1 MAKPLVSIGII
12 FKNDIRCI
20 ERCLKALQPL
30 RDAAPCELV
39 MADTGSTDGSREI
52 AEKYADILID
62 FPWIND
68 FAAARNAVMDRC
80 SGQWHFTVDTDEYLD
95 ENVSELAEFLRASD
109 ERDEP
114 VATVTV
120 RNYNTF
126 DMEGNY
132 SDFVAVRLIR
142 MSTDMRYEGAIH
154 EHLNCHKEVPAVP
167 LLHTIL
173 HHDGYAVLH
182 AGGEAARAKTER
194 NVQMI
199 QKELEQSPNNLMLW
213 MQLIESGSGSTM
225 PDYEDQVR
233 HTVQMVCEK
242 RQGWEQLGPPILRT
256 ALYAA
261 EQLNMP
267 EWDEWLALAEN
278 WFPNSMFVRLD
289 IQYAAFAHEWNAGTE
304 REHAILRGEQYLK
317 ALEDYRNGADPMAKV
332 MSPLQM
338 ATPFSECEAKVNLI
352 NAYCTQGRMEDAFG
366 LIKSVDD
373 ALLNQ
378 SQTGKLI
385 SALQDIHY
393 KTALD
398 TAPVITRLWDVVSE
412 KDQSKGQDSWRKIV
426 LKEASRTFLRKNRY
440 AEREKEQFVRHAY
453 TLYLPLRGK
462 CEIGAAAAVMGMRDP
477 AEITAVLSEVEDW
490 NWFSIHALAHT
501 LKCGA
506 RFPLPG
512 KPLNVEEMDGLA
524 SRLVKD
530 GDGIFLLALHS
541 AEQTDAEDWQ
551 GLCWARGLLMAAVRA
566 YPWNSKDQ
574 DEEQGMA
581 IARAF
586 AQVEREF
593 LPRCYSTDALR
604 EDRLFV
610 LPPLHRFGWY
620 CAQAFDALK
629 GGDVTGYVRLLREGL
644 DVCGDMKSMV
654 SFLADHTQEIQQA
667 MTTPELRALA
677 DQVRV
682 ILARFDPDDPAVAAL
697 KQTDAYQKVAHL
709 IEGVAVPVWGGQ
721 QQ

>member
-167 LLHTIL
+167 LLHTTL

-182 AGGEAARAKTER
+182 AGGEAAQAKTER

-267 EWDEWLALAEN
+267 EWDEWLALAEE
-278 WFPNSMFVRLD
+278 WFPDSMFVRLD
-289 IQYAAFAHEWNAGTE
+289 IQYAAFAHEWNAGIDKD
-304 REHAILRGEQYLK
+304 HAILRGEQYLK

-352 NAYCTQGRMEDAFG
+352 NAYCTQERMEDAFG
-366 LIKSVDD
+366 LIQSVDD

-385 SALQDIHY
+385 SALQDVHY

-398 TAPVITRLWDVVSE
+398 TAPVITRLWDAVSG
-412 KDQSKGQDSWRKIV
+412 KNQAKGQDSWRKIV
-426 LKEASRTFLRKNRY
+426 LKEASRTFLRENRR
-440 AEREKEQFVRHAY
+440 AEKEKEQFVRHAY

-477 AEITAVLSEVEDW
+477 AEITAALSEVEDW
-490 NWFSIHALAHT
+490 NWFSIHALAHA
-501 LKCGA
+501 LERGA
-506 RFPLPG
+506 RFPLPD

-530 GDGIFLLALHS
+530 GDGFFPLALHT
-541 AEQTDAEDWQ
+541 AEQADAEDWQ
-551 GLCWARGLLMAAVRA
+551 GLCWVRGLLMAAVRA

-586 AQVEREF
+586 AQVEWEF
-593 LPRCYSTDALR
+593 LPRCYSVDALR
-604 EDRLFV
+604 EDKLFV

-620 CAQAFDALK
+620 CAQAFQALEQ
-629 GGDVTGYVRLLREGL
+629 GSPVEYVRLLRCGL
-644 DVCGDMKSMV
+644 DSCEGMKSMV
-654 SFLADHTQEIQQA
+654 EFLADHTREVQELL
-667 MTTPELRALA
+667 TTPELRALA

-697 KQTDAYQKVAHL
+697 KQSEAYQKVAHL
-709 IEGVAVPVWGGQ
+709 IEGTAVPVWGGQ